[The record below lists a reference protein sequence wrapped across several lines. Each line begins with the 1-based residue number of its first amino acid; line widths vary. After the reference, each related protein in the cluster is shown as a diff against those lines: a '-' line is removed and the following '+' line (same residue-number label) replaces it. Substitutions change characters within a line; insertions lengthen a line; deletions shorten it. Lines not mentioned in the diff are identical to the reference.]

1 MSSTKLSVK
10 IYFKR
15 ELRFG
20 MSNSA
25 KKEYQCSRI
34 LTYWNSPVFSK
45 YVQQTYFE
53 TYTQIFPDG
62 KRHNAME
69 IQIVDELYCSSNC
82 NNYDMIWS
90 HWHMRDF
97 FSIEKSLERTF
108 SWRTGQNG
116 NFSLKVLDEITYE
129 ENVKIHLPMFQ
140 YI

>member
-62 KRHNAME
+62 KSHNAME
-69 IQIVDELYCSSNC
+69 IQIVDELI

-90 HWHMRDF
+90 HWH
-97 FSIEKSLERTF
+97 ERLF
-108 SWRTGQNG
+108 PQ
-116 NFSLKVLDEITYE
+116 LKNLWKELLAE
-129 ENVKIHLPMFQ
+129 EQAKMAIFPWKYWMK
-140 YI
+140 